1 MKRDGKK
8 NIFGRQWEVERHWE
22 AMSRVWLRIQ
32 SPFHPLG
39 PVIIRLS
46 NLCIPVQEQISLLVL
61 WDSLFNIFPRCNSF
75 FVSLYILMYH
85 VPNEV
90 RKYTSSLL
98 SLTFSKSPLSLLI
111 SLSLGSL
118 VNPSSLFSL
127 FLINHTSYSY
137 YSYIL
142 SWYQSNKALEPFI
155 YFRKTNLCFF
165 SRCSSPRSYL

>member
-98 SLTFSKSPLSLLI
+98 SLIFSKSPLSLS
-111 SLSLGSL
+111 SLSLSR
-118 VNPSSLFSL
+118 
-127 FLINHTSYSY
+127 
-137 YSYIL
+137 IL
-142 SWYQSNKALEPFI
+142 SKPQLSLLFVLDKSHKLLLLFIHFIMVSEQQS
-155 YFRKTNLCFF
+155 
-165 SRCSSPRSYL
+165 S